1 MICADAVSTEPK
13 MNATASGSLVQPKP
27 VVNSIAL
34 PATQF
39 AHTMRR
45 YRCKI
50 MAHAA
55 TVWKRPDLQN
65 NEPTGRAGRRAP
77 DDERLHDGVRRGW
90 RPERVAEHQ
99 SIGPELRS
107 PLVSP
112 SADAG
117 HLWQMNGAAEC
128 LLDQVKSVDQHTH
141 ADQPVSL
148 ELGELRDAQ
157 ANRLVGIQCCE

>member
-13 MNATASGSLVQPKP
+13 INTAASGSLVQPKP

-77 DDERLHDGVRRGW
+77 DDEHLHDGVRRGW
-90 RPERVAEHQ
+90 RPERVVGTSIDRSRIAEPV
-99 SIGPELRS
+99 G
-107 PLVSP
+107 VP

-148 ELGELRDAQ
+148 ELGELRHAQ
-157 ANRLVGIQCCE
+157 ADRLVGIERGE